1 MRSIGD
7 DRRKDAVMTS
17 DAAPSG
23 LEGVTGFLDD
33 QGVGYEVR
41 EHRAAETAVEEARA
55 AGLPAGEVAK
65 TIALRDG
72 GRYRLA
78 VIPASHRLDLA
89 KARKSL
95 GAGRSLRLA
104 TEREMQSDFPQFE
117 VGALPP
123 LGPILGAPEVLDG
136 RLLEHEQ
143 ILCNAGDHRHG
154 LLLDPHELVEIVQ
167 PKVAD
172 ICEE

>member
-1 MRSIGD
+1 
-7 DRRKDAVMTS
+7 MTS

-23 LEGVTGFLDD
+23 LEGVTGFLDE

-41 EHRAAETAVEEARA
+41 EHRAVKTAVEEARA
-55 AGLPAGEVAK
+55 AGVPAGEVAK
-65 TIALRDG
+65 TIALRDDD
-72 GRYRLA
+72 RYRLA

-89 KARKSL
+89 KAREAL
-95 GAGRSLRLA
+95 GAGKSLRLA

>member
-1 MRSIGD
+1 MHSIHRERQKERS
-7 DRRKDAVMTS
+7 MTR
-17 DAAPSG
+17 DAPSG
-23 LEGVTGFLDD
+23 LEMVTGFLDE
-33 QGVGYEVR
+33 QGVGYDLR
-41 EHRAAETAVEEARA
+41 EHQRTETAVEEADA
-55 AGLPAGEVAK
+55 AGLPPSDVAK

-72 GRYRLA
+72 DDYRLA

-89 KARKSL
+89 KAREAL
-95 GAGRSLRLA
+95 GAGESLRLA
-104 TEREMQSDFPQFE
+104 KESEMKADFPQFE

-123 LGPILGAPEVLDG
+123 LGPVVGAPEVLDR

-154 LLLDPHELVEIVQ
+154 LLLDPHELVEVVQ

-172 ICEE
+172 ICEG

>member
-1 MRSIGD
+1 
-7 DRRKDAVMTS
+7 
-17 DAAPSG
+17 
-23 LEGVTGFLDD
+23 VTGFLDE

-41 EHRAAETAVEEARA
+41 EHQATETAAGEARA
-55 AGLPAGEVAK
+55 TGLPPSDVAK
-65 TIALRDG
+65 TVALRDG
-72 GRYRLA
+72 VDYRLA

-89 KARKSL
+89 KAREAL
-95 GAGRSLRLA
+95 GAGKSLRLA
-104 TEREMQSDFPQFE
+104 TEGEMKSDFARFE

-123 LGPILGAPEVLDG
+123 LGSLLGASEVLDG

-172 ICEE
+172 ICED